1 MGKILII
8 EDDKRINEGIKFN
21 LELDGFICFSG
32 NSLKEGR
39 NILKDEKIDLI
50 ILDINLPDGN
60 GFDFCKEI
68 RETSNI
74 PIIFLTANDMEMDQ
88 IRGFKVGGDDYVT
101 KPFSIGVLTQRVMA
115 LLRRRKKED
124 LISGDYLLDLEKMS
138 FYKDDVE
145 ISLSPIE
152 FKIVKKLLLE
162 EDKIIKREDLLS
174 YLWDED
180 IEFIEEHAL
189 TVNINR
195 IRGKLKDN
203 VIKTIYGKG
212 YMWSLRNE

>member
-1 MGKILII
+1 MKKILII

-32 NSLKEGR
+32 NNLKEGR
-39 NILKDEKIDLI
+39 IILKDKKIDLI

-60 GFDFCKEI
+60 GFDFC
-68 RETSNI
+68 REFREKSNI

-101 KPFSIGVLTQRVMA
+101 KPFSIGVLTQRVIA
-115 LLRRRKKED
+115 LLRRGGKEE
-124 LISGDYLLDLEKMS
+124 LRSGAYLLDLEKMS
-138 FYKDDVE
+138 FYKKNSE
-145 ISLSPIE
+145 ILLSPIE

-162 EDKIIKREDLLS
+162 EDKVIKREELLS
-174 YLWDED
+174 YLWDEN

-203 VIKTIYGKG
+203 HIKTIYGKG
-212 YMWSLRNE
+212 YMWSLRDE

>member
-39 NILKDEKIDLI
+39 IVLKDEKIDLI

-124 LISGDYLLDLEKMS
+124 LISGDYLLDLDKMS

>member
-1 MGKILII
+1 

-39 NILKDEKIDLI
+39 IVLKDEKIDLI

-68 RETSNI
+68 RETSTI

-101 KPFSIGVLTQRVMA
+101 KPFSIGILTQRVIA
-115 LLRRRKKED
+115 LLRRRKKES
-124 LISGDYLLDLEKMS
+124 LRSGDCLLDLEKMS
-138 FYKDDVE
+138 FYKEDVE

-162 EDKIIKREDLLS
+162 EDKIVKREDLLS

-195 IRGKLKDN
+195 IRGKLKSN
-203 VIKTIYGKG
+203 AIKTIYGKG